1 MLTASLVRRL
11 LWRLRLRWA
20 AAPLFVV
27 VAFAFGGNV
36 FLDEQT
42 LTADQQAQLLPG
54 RFDASASLL
63 SLSVPVGKPYLTG
76 IQERLDADDLRVTM
90 SLQVID
96 FPAYSLADDGL
107 YFREID
113 WTADPFP
120 GVYTVIDG
128 RMPRKPGEVAV
139 VGGSLNLDAAVG
151 DTVPTLGQPDALE
164 VVGLL
169 KSTLRDNPELLA
181 APGTLAELQ
190 PGRSGLDTNLASS
203 PTFFFEGR
211 VDPELSLSLARVL
224 HRYDP
229 EVFDLPAP
237 TMAEMI
243 DGAVRTEADARADV
257 EKPWT
262 ERSSLLFYLPVLTLV
277 PLGVLLCL
285 HGLRRQLGPALGV
298 MAMQGVRRRTLF
310 AVGVFTMAAA
320 AFAGVICGAVV
331 GSLAGHLAAQ
341 VDAWSA
347 PAATWRFP
355 SAAVLATGVGLLAGV
370 AAGAVILAGAH
381 RTRPERQRSIPGWL
395 RHLRHGLATIA
406 GAYAITLV
414 PRLDTPAEAL
424 TLTVVA
430 ALVATLLTPDALAWL
445 IAHVRTN
452 RLVMRLTTRSMRDS
466 VSRHATTAMSLTLSV
481 AVCAGVLAAT
491 ATALEAERRQ
501 RGSTALPG
509 QVALDNDGTPFL
521 PVSPA
526 VVHAAE
532 SVPSMA
538 DQEPVQLYFVGRH
551 VTIPD
556 YDILDLSGGL
566 TTGNSRGSVIAFET
580 VEDVERATG
589 RDLTELE
596 RRTLSDTGVLVTDPS
611 ANTASGRVDLIDEK
625 TGQVA
630 NPQVKALNAEF
641 EPTPWLV
648 AISSITLVE
657 TATTMG
663 HQVAPGARIY
673 DDIPNQDA
681 EAVLKALSDSGIS
694 PEEAEIHRNPPDLV
708 PPAALSG
715 ISAALFLVV
724 LLLAIAAVRGQVA
737 MMRPWASRLTQL
749 GVRSSWAKSAIRRQF
764 VIVVSAALPLGLV
777 AGLGPLLI
785 SRMLIPSIPIVVPW
799 AAVGALV
806 ASLAAAMTAAAW
818 ISTRTLTARES
829 LGWLDL
835 GGG

>member
-42 LTADQQAQLLPG
+42 LTAEQQAQLLPG

-76 IQERLDADDLRVTM
+76 IQELFDVEGLPVTM

-120 GVYTVIDG
+120 GVYTVIEG
-128 RMPRKPGEVAV
+128 RMPRNPGEVAV
-139 VGGSLNLDAAVG
+139 VGDHSNLDAAVG
-151 DTVPTLGQPDALE
+151 DKVPTLGQPDTIE
-164 VVGLL
+164 VVGLVQ
-169 KSTLRDNPELLA
+169 STLEDNSELLA
-181 APGTLAELQ
+181 APGTLARLH
-190 PGRSGLDTNLASS
+190 PGRSGLDSNLTSS
-203 PTFFFEGR
+203 PTFFVDGR
-211 VDPELSLSLARVL
+211 VDAELSTTIAQLL

-229 EVFDLPAP
+229 QVFSLPAP
-237 TMAEMI
+237 AMADAI
-243 DGAVRTEADARADV
+243 DAAVRTRADARADV

-285 HGLRRQLGPALGV
+285 HGLRRQLGPALRV
-298 MAMQGVRRRTLF
+298 MAMQGVRRRTIF
-310 AVGVFTMAAA
+310 AVGFFTTTATALT
-320 AFAGVICGAVV
+320 GALV
-331 GSLAGHLAAQ
+331 GSGVGALAGHLAAQ
-341 VDAWSA
+341 VDDWSA

-355 SAAVLATGVGLLAGV
+355 LAAVLATGSGLLAGV
-370 AAGAVILAGAH
+370 AACAALFAGAH
-381 RTRPERQRSIPGWL
+381 RARPLRHLSAPGWL

-406 GAYAITLV
+406 AAYAITLL
-414 PRLDTPAEAL
+414 PRLDTAGEAL
-424 TLTVVA
+424 TLTVVVT
-430 ALVATLLTPDALAWL
+430 LVATLLAPDALAWL
-445 IAHVRTN
+445 IAHVRSS
-452 RLVMRLTTRSMRDS
+452 RLVMRLTTRSMRGS
-466 VSRHATTAMSLTLSV
+466 AARHATTAMALTLSV

-521 PVSPA
+521 PVDHA
-526 VVHAAE
+526 VIRAAE
-532 SVPSMA
+532 TVPSMA
-538 DQEPVQLYFVGRH
+538 GQEPVQLYFLGRH
-551 VTIPD
+551 VTVPD
-556 YDILDLSGGL
+556 YDIIDLSGAL
-566 TTGNSRGSVIAFET
+566 TTGGSGLVIAFET

-596 RRTLSDTGVLVTDPS
+596 RGTLKDAGVLVIDPS
-611 ANTASGRVDLIDEK
+611 VSAASGRVDLIDEK

-630 NPQVKALNAEF
+630 AAGVKALDAEF

-648 AISSITLVE
+648 AISSIMLVE
-657 TATTMG
+657 TATSVG
-663 HQVAPGARIY
+663 HPVAAGARIY
-673 DDIPNQDA
+673 TDIPDRDA
-681 EAVLKALSDSGIS
+681 EAVLKALSDRGIS
-694 PEEAEIHRNPPDLV
+694 PEQAETYRIPPDLV

-715 ISAALFLVV
+715 LSAALFLVV

-749 GVRSSWAKSAIRRQF
+749 GVRGSWAKSAIRRQF
-764 VIVVSAALPLGLV
+764 VIVAGTALPLGLL

-785 SRMLIPSIPIVVPW
+785 SRMLIPSIAIVVPW
-799 AAVGALV
+799 DAVGALM
-806 ASLAAAMTAAAW
+806 ASLAVAMMAAAW
-818 ISTRTLTARES
+818 ISTRTLTAQES
-829 LGWLDL
+829 VGWLDL
-835 GGG
+835 DGG